1 MAGQSPL
8 IRIYL
13 NEEPL
18 EIPEGTPLLEILK
31 LAGRE
36 PALTVVVADG
46 KFVPRPDYASLV
58 PADGARLTVRDLPGG
73 G

>member
-1 MAGQSPL
+1 MSARPV
-8 IRIYL
+8 RVYL
-13 NEEPL
+13 NGEPL
-18 EIPEGTPLLEILK
+18 EVPEGTPLLRILE
-31 LAGRE
+31 LAGRD

-46 KFVPRPDYASLV
+46 KFVPRPEYARLA

>member
-1 MAGQSPL
+1 MVYFNDKPL
-8 IRIYL
+8 
-13 NEEPL
+13 PC
-18 EIPEGTPLLEILK
+18 PDGATLLEILK

-36 PALTVVVADG
+36 PALTVVTVDG

-58 PADGARLTVRDLPGG
+58 PGAGARLTVRDLPGG